1 MKLFLVAICIAI
13 CAPLIAN
20 SQNVNKKPKKFPSD
34 LYKKFQP
41 PKTEIQDEEKTK
53 LKNPSQ
59 TFENKKDDKPEF
71 VTDKPKITPSSS
83 ESTFEEDERWF
94 SDSFFPFDSINDGT
108 LDDNGNE
115 DQDKVVDVFHDA
127 LSADFQFHYDQ
138 FPLSSDSESKSEF
151 ESESKS
157 ESKSEFES
165 EFESESDSKS
175 DEIQTAIVPEGR
187 PITDHSKIDD
197 EPIKTTVKSSEPE
210 LPTTPKEIPHEEPT
224 NFEYVPDT
232 SSYASSESSVSDTF
246 SEWKDFHDEKGLLHT
261 ENSKEEIPESDFS
274 VEKIDRLKDEGVP
287 NPSFEGD
294 TLVPIESSERDY
306 SDIEVLMPITKNSGF
321 HDTDGEGFLTT
332 ERPPFDTNL
341 EKPDYEEYGITKPMT
356 PTIPATESPL
366 DTSYDVAVPFV
377 ESSEKVV
384 ASQEKP
390 STSTTPH
397 AESDARVDSIE
408 SEDNVEIDSAH
419 EYQTEPGTN
428 SDEYNEIP
436 RDDQPKKFM
445 RFSLVTFLRSLFE
458 SIPLI

>member
-1 MKLFLVAICIAI
+1 MKLFLVAICITI

-20 SQNVNKKPKKFPSD
+20 SQNVNKKPKKFSSD

-108 LDDNGNE
+108 LYDNGNE
-115 DQDKVVDVFHDA
+115 DQDKVVDGFHDA

-151 ESESKS
+151 ESES
-157 ESKSEFES
+157 
-165 EFESESDSKS
+165 DSKS
-175 DEIQTAIVPEGR
+175 DEIQTAIVPEER

-197 EPIKTTVKSSEPE
+197 GPIKTTVKSSEPE

-274 VEKIDRLKDEGVP
+274 VEKIDSLKDEGVP

-408 SEDNVEIDSAH
+408 SE
-419 EYQTEPGTN
+419 
-428 SDEYNEIP
+428 YNEIP